1 MKPIDYT
8 TKQLE
13 KQRVDAALAALGLTP
28 EQLDTIDHITIG
40 TDKVTIRQYIRKD
53 NGPGIVLGTTNLGHG
68 AACIE
73 HHYDIVPDG
82 TGETLDDVSAYQA
95 YKQLI
100 RNGLSDAEARATAW
114 PEPETAIFQ
123 DTPTRGD
130 GPAHA

>member
-1 MKPIDYT
+1 MEPINYS

-28 EQLDTIDHITIG
+28 EHLDTIDHISINTG
-40 TDKVTIRQYIRKD
+40 TVTIRQYIRKD
-53 NGPGIVLGTTNLGHG
+53 NGPGITLGTTNLGHG
-68 AACIE
+68 AAYIE

-82 TGETLDDVSAYQA
+82 TGETIDDVSAYHD
-95 YKQLI
+95 YKQQL

-114 PEPETAIFQ
+114 PEPKDAIFK

-130 GPAHA
+130 GPAFA